1 MELVYKEKEVCEA
14 KLKLIRETE
23 SVDEGHMTIAKERQK
38 ETPVV
43 DVGIN
48 AEQATKNVADLLKV
62 VPRKWR
68 ILR

>member
-1 MELVYKEKEVCEA
+1 
-14 KLKLIRETE
+14 
-23 SVDEGHMTIAKERQK
+23 MTIAKERQK

>member
-1 MELVYKEKEVCEA
+1 MCEA

-23 SVDEGHMTIAKERQK
+23 SVDEGHMTIAKRRQK

>member
-1 MELVYKEKEVCEA
+1 MCEA

-23 SVDEGHMTIAKERQK
+23 SVDEGHMTIAKGRQK

-43 DVGIN
+43 DVDIN
-48 AEQATKNVADLLKV
+48 AEQATKNVADLFKV

>member
-1 MELVYKEKEVCEA
+1 MCEA

-23 SVDEGHMTIAKERQK
+23 PVDEGHMTIGKETQK

-68 ILR
+68 I